1 MYYIYIII
9 YTYIYILYIYNIY
22 IYKYHIPIISII
34 IMDGHTTPRPP
45 SLGWCKWSRS
55 LKRRLRRLRLG
66 CGGPPP
72 RQGLGELLGFVDFS

>member
-1 MYYIYIII
+1 MYYKYIII
-9 YTYIYILYIYNIY
+9 YVLYIYIY
-22 IYKYHIPIISII
+22 I

-72 RQGLGELLGFVDFS
+72 RQGLGELLDFVDFS